1 MEDKLKNNDL
11 LQGIIGSMHDLSW
24 SQKVQRKFFRHETGS
39 NLEEKLSSYIQI
51 GENMVNFTKKFESD
65 SRKFS
70 NILNNEKKS
79 TRTALHHMRI
89 PENYQAKLNSNVN
102 NLWNIEKSNLREI
115 SVEIGNLTSKL
126 DFQKMKSE
134 LEHLKSQ
141 KSSLVS
147 KITFDGSSEELL
159 QALNETETLTNELS
173 GSFTKSLIPK

>member
-1 MEDKLKNNDL
+1 M
-11 LQGIIGSMHDLSW
+11 QGIIGAMHDLSW

-39 NLEEKLSSYIQI
+39 NLEEKLSSYIEL
-51 GENMVNFTKKFESD
+51 GEKMVNFTKKFDSD

-102 NLWNIEKSNLREI
+102 NLWNLEKSNLREI
-115 SVEIGNLTSKL
+115 SVEIVNLTSKL

-141 KSSLVS
+141 KSYLVS

-159 QALNETETLTNELS
+159 QVLNETETLTNELS
-173 GSFTKSLIPK
+173 GSFTKNLIPKSCSAI